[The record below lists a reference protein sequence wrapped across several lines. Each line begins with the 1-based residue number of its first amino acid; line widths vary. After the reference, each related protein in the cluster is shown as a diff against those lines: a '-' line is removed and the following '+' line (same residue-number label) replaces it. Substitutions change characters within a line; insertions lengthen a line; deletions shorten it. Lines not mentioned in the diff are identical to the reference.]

1 MDEVDNTT
9 YIIPTSSLAPQVA
22 AGYIDNPAPAPKAT
36 VAPSNTNVAQPVNSA
51 AAAVNVSPK
60 NPQTANIQNIAQSE
74 TLNYSAIYNELSSA
88 SEEIIECRKNRLS
101 NVF

>member
-1 MDEVDNTT
+1 MDEVDNSMFH
-9 YIIPTSSLAPQVA
+9 IPTSSLVSDVA
-22 AGYIDNPAPAPKAT
+22 VEYTSTPSQAT
-36 VAPSNTNVAQPVNSA
+36 VAPSNANVAQPVNSA